1 MAFFKSN
8 VLFAFPQNVRDWWCS
23 LFSSFHLTSQSCSC
37 FVRPRSVTSCPIPN
51 SAICAAHLSICGRI
65 PHQIWH
71 QGKSNGSPSSLL
83 VHHLPVNKPSDA
95 RHRYKLPTA
104 FYTAS
109 VISLYELQIWRR
121 SDDLYVKRSVT
132 GRPSYKKH
140 PKYNGL
146 SPSLCTICFSAASPD
161 GPS

>member
-1 MAFFKSN
+1 MFCPSSLCH
-8 VLFAFPQNVRDWWCS
+8 VLSHPHHLR
-23 LFSSFHLTSQSCSC
+23 SSPFHLWEDPTPDLASREIQ
-37 FVRPRSVTSCPIPN
+37 R
-51 SAICAAHLSICGRI
+51 LSLI
-65 PHQIWH
+65 
-71 QGKSNGSPSSLL
+71 PSSLL